1 MQDYTVALAHPLGEK
16 WVGRTTLCLKYIYNF
31 IILFY
36 IYFKILNN
44 ILLFYIEWDT
54 WADLWL
60 LDENEW
66 PRFQKKKKKIHW
78 QFSYYYRG
86 SQSITYNPYPTLLCQ
101 IVLQHHSLFFF

>member
-1 MQDYTVALAHPLGEK
+1 MGWPNHPVFK
-16 WVGRTTLCLKYIYNF
+16 NIN

-66 PRFQKKKKKIHW
+66 PRFQKKKKK
-78 QFSYYYRG
+78 STG
-86 SQSITYNPYPTLLCQ
+86 NSPTITEDLNL
-101 IVLQHHSLFFF
+101 